1 MPVNSSIIAELK
13 PWKLAFPSDIQWLSQ
28 LRLNARVDFAS
39 LGMES
44 SDCLALFSTD
54 RSYTVQMEGEGQEEG
69 LTSISCIL
77 EGVDLTDD
85 LLSLKLRQTSI
96 PASMNLS
103 NHFDFA
109 DENDLDNEVDAL
121 V

>member
-1 MPVNSSIIAELK
+1 
-13 PWKLAFPSDIQWLSQ
+13 
-28 LRLNARVDFAS
+28 
-39 LGMES
+39 MES
-44 SDCLALFSTD
+44 SDCLAIFSTD